1 MAVLAEC
8 CCSTYF
14 YPRPPRGGRPEFPVR
29 NANREIISIHALR
42 EEGDRAGLPESAGR
56 KDFYPRPP
64 RGGRRQAVLRR
75 MRPPDISI
83 HALREEGD
91 ARKSWRRTTRSYF
104 YPRPPRG
111 GQPSAYG
118 YLGCRL
124 QISIH
129 ALREE
134 GDSPWR
140 GSSCTEWISIHAL
153 REEGDKIPSQ
163 TIDVRLD
170 FYPRPPRG
178 GRRAGISKPPMLQ
191 TISIHALREEGDA
204 DGCSAECAVLVFL
217 STPSARRATEALANY
232 RQMNEE
238 DFYPRPPRG
247 GRQLTT
253 ASWQKARLFLSTP
266 SARRATK
273 AAGQIAKLMQFL
285 STPSARR
292 ATGWRFRWFEVM
304 LYFYPRPPRGGRP
317 VGRQRRPA
325 HSDFYPRPPRG
336 GRLACKGGKPMKN
349 QFLSTPSARRA
360 TERLDEGVGDVVI
373 SIHALREEG
382 DTTSRNSKTA

>member
-14 YPRPPRGGRPEFPVR
+14 YPRPPRGGRPPKIK
-29 NANREIISIHALR
+29 NPPMLQTISIHALREEGDPKPDHEWPGIHVISIHALR

-266 SARRATK
+266 SARRATT
-273 AAGQIAKLMQFL
+273 LEL
-285 STPSARR
+285 SFYLT
-292 ATGWRFRWFEVM
+292 FQN
-304 LYFYPRPPRGGRP
+304 FYPRPPRGGR
-317 VGRQRRPA
+317 
-325 HSDFYPRPPRG
+325 H
-336 GRLACKGGKPMKN
+336 L
-349 QFLSTPSARRA
+349 
-360 TERLDEGVGDVVI
+360 EGLTVRSGI
-373 SIHALREEG
+373 
-382 DTTSRNSKTA
+382 

>member
-1 MAVLAEC
+1 MAGYPR
-8 CCSTYF
+8 YF

-75 MRPPDISI
+75 MRPPD
-83 HALREEGD
+83 
-91 ARKSWRRTTRSYF
+91 
-104 YPRPPRG
+104 
-111 GQPSAYG
+111 
-118 YLGCRL
+118 
-124 QISIH
+124 
-129 ALREE
+129 
-134 GDSPWR
+134 
-140 GSSCTEWISIHAL
+140 ISIHAL

-247 GRQLTT
+247 GRQNV
-253 ASWQKARLFLSTP
+253 
-266 SARRATK
+266 
-273 AAGQIAKLMQFL
+273 LMRVL
-285 STPSARR
+285 ET
-292 ATGWRFRWFEVM
+292 
-304 LYFYPRPPRGGRP
+304 
-317 VGRQRRPA
+317 
-325 HSDFYPRPPRG
+325 
-336 GRLACKGGKPMKN
+336 
-349 QFLSTPSARRA
+349 
-360 TERLDEGVGDVVI
+360 
-373 SIHALREEG
+373 
-382 DTTSRNSKTA
+382 